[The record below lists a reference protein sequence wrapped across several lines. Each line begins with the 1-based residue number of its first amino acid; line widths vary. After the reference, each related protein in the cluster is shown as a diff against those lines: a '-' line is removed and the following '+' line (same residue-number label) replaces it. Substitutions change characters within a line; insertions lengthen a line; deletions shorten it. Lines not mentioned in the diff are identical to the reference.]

1 MALLSL
7 TLLGGFEARIGS
19 RPLALPRKAQALLAY
34 LALAPVTTHA
44 RSKLAALLWGDTDD
58 DDARNNLRQV
68 LFRMRRA
75 FGRSSHALTVSG
87 ELIGLDRHAMTSDV
101 ATFHRL
107 VAEGS
112 DQSLRSATELCA
124 GKLLDGFDLG
134 EPAFEDWLASERER
148 LHEVATG
155 ALLRLL
161 KREEAQKATDGV
173 IAASLRLLGL
183 DPTQE
188 DAHRALMRA
197 YASQGRRAA
206 ALRQYQICIDALQRE
221 LQTEPDPETK
231 ALYLALLRQPMSLTR
246 AAAVPVTA
254 PARPKDAG
262 IASLPLAGRDAELGA
277 LTDDLERALNG
288 STRIAMVL
296 GETGVGK
303 TRLVEE
309 LLAIAVSRGC
319 IALQARAYQTEQG
332 LPFALWVNALRSAGV
347 LENRALI
354 EELGAEWRD
363 ALNPLFPELPG
374 RRRRG
379 SVETE
384 NQLRLFEALC
394 RLVATVATAQPL
406 VLVLEDL
413 QWADVTSLRLLAVFG
428 RRVSSARA
436 CVVMTA
442 RLEEAERGSVLST
455 VLAELQRDRRLTEV
469 TLSPLTQPE
478 TIRLIESLAPR
489 ARRACSPQV
498 VERIWRM
505 SGGNPFVVV
514 EALRL
519 DDPGAWPE
527 SAADLPLP
535 TRVRQ
540 LILDRVDRLSPTA
553 QALAAAAAVVGG
565 EFEYPL
571 LRRATAT
578 PDPEAAAGVEEL
590 VRRRIFRQRGEYF
603 DFAHDRVR
611 EAVFGAL
618 VGPQRRRFH
627 LAVAAAIEETRA
639 HDLDQHQVAL
649 AAHYREGEDWLR
661 AIDCLRRASMLSA
674 ARGAFRE
681 AADLLED
688 ALGLLGQLPR
698 DRETL
703 GRAVDVRV
711 ELWDRVL
718 VLPDF
723 RRGEECLLQALELAT
738 QLPDERRAAFVA
750 SSLAN
755 HDVQARNL
763 DRGRRLAEE
772 ALGVAERLGEEVTA
786 ARAANALGLVRYASG
801 DLEGAIDAFAR
812 GIKAAGEDPLTM
824 FSVGVG
830 LCHVHLRGWQGVLL
844 AELGRFDDALRLA
857 HEALDRAESV
867 RNLFSMAF
875 ARYALARILL
885 IRGDSD
891 RALALLE
898 LGFED
903 VKAYEIGLVR
913 RLYVVWLTLAYAAV
927 GRPDAA
933 LQMASQ
939 GPPLWPTTHL
949 ARAQALFAAGKVAD
963 ADAAALEALA
973 IARRVG
979 EQTHETAALLLLAEI
994 HSRPGAPLEPA
1005 RSYCE
1010 AALQIAVTLGLRAY
1024 QVHCHR
1030 QLGTL
1035 LAAAGEK
1042 RAARQQLA
1050 SALTLY
1056 RDLGMARWT
1065 TSTRDIM
1072 ERLGGDSAPP
1082 LAS

>member
-1 MALLSL
+1 MRLLSL

-34 LALAPVTTHA
+34 LALAPATTHS
-44 RSKLAALLWGDTDD
+44 RSKLAALLWGDIDD

-75 FGRSSHALTVSG
+75 FGRSSHVLTFSG
-87 ELIGLDRHAMTSDV
+87 ELVGLDQHGMRSDV
-101 ATFHRL
+101 ATFRRL

-112 DQSLRSATELCA
+112 DHALRSATELCA
-124 GKLLDGFDLG
+124 GTLLDGFDLG
-134 EPAFEDWLASERER
+134 EPAFEEWLASERER
-148 LHEVATG
+148 LHELATG

-161 KREEAQKATDGV
+161 EREEAQKATDRV
-173 IAASLRLLGL
+173 IATSLRLLGL

-197 YASQGRRAA
+197 YTSQGRRPA
-206 ALRQYQICIDALQRE
+206 ALRQYQICVDALQRE
-221 LQTEPDPETK
+221 LQTEPDPKTK
-231 ALYLALLRQPMSLTR
+231 ALYLALLRRPMPVTR
-246 AAAVPVTA
+246 AAAPVAVTA
-254 PARPKDAG
+254 RSEAAG
-262 IASLPLAGRDAELGA
+262 MSRLPLAGRDAELGA
-277 LTDDLERALNG
+277 LTGDLEHALSG
-288 STRIAMVL
+288 TTRIAMVL
-296 GETGVGK
+296 GEAGVGK

-309 LLAIAVSRGC
+309 LLAVAVSRGC
-319 IALQARAYQTEQG
+319 IVLQAQAYQTEQG

-347 LENRALI
+347 LENRTLI

-363 ALNPLFPELPG
+363 ALNPLFHELPG

-394 RLVATVATAQPL
+394 CLVTTIATARPL

-413 QWADVTSLRLLAVFG
+413 QWADVTSLRLLAFFG
-428 RRVSSARA
+428 RRVRSARA

-455 VLAELQRDRRLTEV
+455 VLSELQRDRRLTEV
-469 TLSPLTQPE
+469 ALSPLTKPDV
-478 TIRLIESLAPR
+478 IRLIESLAPR
-489 ARRACSPQV
+489 ARRTWSPEV

-505 SGGNPFVVV
+505 SEGNPFVVV

-519 DDPGAWPE
+519 ADPGASPE

-535 TRVRQ
+535 ARVRQ

-553 QALAAAAAVVGG
+553 RSLAAAAAVVGG

-571 LRRATAT
+571 LRRATAI
-578 PDPEAAAGVEEL
+578 PDHDAAEGVEEL
-590 VRRRIFRQRGEYF
+590 VRRRIFRQLGEHF
-603 DFAHDRVR
+603 DFAHERIR
-611 EAVFGAL
+611 EAVSGAL
-618 VGPQRRRFH
+618 VGPQRRRLH

-639 HDLDQHQVAL
+639 HDLEHHQMAL

-661 AIDCLRRASMLSA
+661 AIDCLRRASMLTA

-688 ALGLLGQLPR
+688 ALGLLARLPR
-698 DRETL
+698 DGETL

-738 QLPDERRAAFVA
+738 RLPDERRAAFVA

-763 DRGRRLAEE
+763 DRGRRLAED
-772 ALGVAERLGEEVTA
+772 ALQVAERLGEEVTA
-786 ARAANALGLVRYASG
+786 ARAANALGLIRYASG
-801 DLEGAIDAFAR
+801 DLDGAIDAFAR

-867 RNLFSMAF
+867 GNLFSMAF

-885 IRGDSD
+885 TRGENEQ
-891 RALALLE
+891 ALALLE

-903 VKAYEIGLVR
+903 VETYEIGLVR
-913 RLYVVWLTLAYAAV
+913 RLYVVWLTLAYAVV
-927 GRPDAA
+927 GRTDAA
-933 LQMASQ
+933 LRMASQ
-939 GPPLWPTTHL
+939 GPPLWPTTHV
-949 ARAQALFAAGKVAD
+949 ARAHALLAAGQVAD

-979 EQTHETAALLLLAEI
+979 EQTNETAALLALAEI
-994 HSRPGAPLEPA
+994 HSRPGAPLDPA

-1010 AALQIAVTLGLRAY
+1010 AALQIAVRLGLRAY
-1024 QVHCHR
+1024 QAHCHR
-1030 QLGTL
+1030 QLGEV
-1035 LAAAGEK
+1035 LAAAGDK

-1050 SALTLY
+1050 TALAFY
-1056 RDLGMARWT
+1056 RDLGMPRWT
-1065 TSTRDIM
+1065 ARTREIM

>member
-1 MALLSL
+1 MPLLSL

-19 RPLALPRKAQALLAY
+19 KAVALPRKAQALLAY
-34 LALAPVTTHA
+34 LALAPAPAHS
-44 RSKLAALLWGDTDD
+44 RSKLAALLWGDTGD
-58 DDARNNLRQV
+58 DDARNSLRQV

-75 FGRSSHALTVSG
+75 FGRTSGVLTLSG
-87 ELIGLDRHAMTSDV
+87 ELVGLDQHALRSDV
-101 ATFHRL
+101 ATFRRL
-107 VAEGS
+107 VADGS
-112 DQSLRSATELCA
+112 DQALRSATELYA
-124 GKLLDGFDLG
+124 GKLLEGLDLG
-134 EPAFEDWLASERER
+134 EPAFEEWLTSERER
-148 LHEVATG
+148 LHELAVG
-155 ALLRLL
+155 ALLSLMAR
-161 KREEAQKATDGV
+161 KEAQKATDGV
-173 IAASLRLLGL
+173 IAAGLRLLGL
-183 DPTQE
+183 DPSQE

-197 YASQGRRAA
+197 YASQGRRPA

-221 LQTEPDPETK
+221 LQTEPEAETK
-231 ALYLALLRQPMSLTR
+231 ALYLELLRQPTPLTR
-246 AAAVPVTA
+246 AAAQVAAT
-254 PARPKDAG
+254 ARPEKAG
-262 IASLPLAGRDAELGA
+262 MSRLSLTGRDAELGA
-277 LTDDLERALNG
+277 LTGDLEHALAG
-288 STRIAMVL
+288 TTCMAMVL
-296 GETGVGK
+296 GEAGVGK

-309 LLAIAVSRGC
+309 LLAVAVSRGC
-319 IALQARAYQTEQG
+319 IALQTRAYETEQG
-332 LPFALWVNALRSAGV
+332 LPFALWVSALRSAGV
-347 LENRALI
+347 LENRTLI

-363 ALNPLFPELPG
+363 PLNPLFHELPG

-394 RLVATVATAQPL
+394 RLVATVAAAQPL

-413 QWADVTSLRLLAVFG
+413 QWADVTSLRLLAFFG
-428 RRVSSARA
+428 RRVRSARA

-455 VLAELQRDRRLTEV
+455 VLSELQRDGRVTGV
-469 TLSPLTQPE
+469 TLLPLTKPD

-489 ARRACSPQV
+489 ARRPCSPEMV
-498 VERIWRM
+498 DHIWRM
-505 SGGNPFVVV
+505 SEGNPFVVV

-519 DDPGAWPE
+519 ASPGAWPE

-535 TRVRQ
+535 ARVRQ

-553 QALAAAAAVVGG
+553 RGLAAAAAVVGG

-571 LRRATAT
+571 LRRAAAI
-578 PDPEAAAGVEEL
+578 PDHEAAEGVEEL
-590 VRRRIFRQRGEYF
+590 VRRHIFRQLGEHF
-603 DFAHDRVR
+603 DFAHDRIR
-611 EAVFGAL
+611 EAVLGTF
-618 VGPQRRRFH
+618 VGPQRRRLH

-639 HDLDQHQVAL
+639 HDLEHHQLAL

-661 AIDCLRRASMLSA
+661 AIDCLRRASMLTA

-688 ALGLLGQLPR
+688 ALGLLAHLPR

-723 RRGEECLLQALELAT
+723 RRGEECLLEALELAT
-738 QLPDERRAAFVA
+738 ELTDERRAAFVA
-750 SSLAN
+750 ASLAN

-763 DRGRRLAEE
+763 DRGRRLAED
-772 ALGVAERLGEEVTA
+772 ALRVAERLKEEMTA
-786 ARAANALGLVRYASG
+786 ARAANALGLIRYSSG

-885 IRGDSD
+885 IRGDND

-903 VKAYEIGLVR
+903 VETYEIGLVR
-913 RLYVVWLTLAYAAV
+913 RMYVVWLTVAYAAV

-933 LQMASQ
+933 LQMATQ
-939 GPPLWPTTHL
+939 GPPLWPITHV
-949 ARAQALFAAGKVAD
+949 ARARALFAAGRASD

-979 EQTHETAALLLLAEI
+979 EQTCETAALLLLAEI
-994 HSRPGAPLEPA
+994 HSRPGAPPEPA

-1010 AALQIAVTLGLRAY
+1010 AALKIAAPLGLRAY

-1030 QLGTL
+1030 QLGEL
-1035 LAAAGEK
+1035 LAAAGQK
-1042 RAARQQLA
+1042 HVARQQLA
-1050 SALTLY
+1050 AALALY
-1056 RDLGMARWT
+1056 CDMGMARWT
-1065 TSTRDIM
+1065 ASTGAII
-1072 ERLGGDSAPP
+1072 EELGGDSAPP